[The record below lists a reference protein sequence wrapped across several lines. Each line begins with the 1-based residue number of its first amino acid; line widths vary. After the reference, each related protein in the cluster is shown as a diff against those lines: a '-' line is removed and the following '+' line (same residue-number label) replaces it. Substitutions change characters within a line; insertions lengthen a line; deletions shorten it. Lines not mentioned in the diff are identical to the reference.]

1 VTPIAVGLLGL
12 VFVFLIP
19 AIFMWLWNITCPEA
33 FHWPELRYWQA
44 FRLLILA
51 SLLLGVTRLF
61 IGGLPGTTIPL

>member
-1 VTPIAVGLLGL
+1 MTPIAFGLLAL
-12 VFVFLIP
+12 AFVFVTP

-51 SLLLGVTRLF
+51 SLFLGVTSLF
-61 IGGLPGTTIPL
+61 VGGLAGPTIRL